1 MTTAIDADAVPMGE
15 LRAIETLALTL
26 AREAGAIVAEAVE
39 RELEITYKTEAKG
52 NRPPTDPVSETDHAV
67 ERLVRER
74 VAASF
79 PDHVVLGEEVDDHPE
94 AGHDWVWVIDPV
106 DGTANFINGFPL
118 FAVSIGVLH
127 RGRPAVGAIW
137 CATTHAL
144 RPGVYHGRLGGGLFF
159 DGTPLDPNRPTE
171 GVRRR
176 LSGAPGGAGSGR
188 REWDNRVT
196 GSAAIEIAFVA
207 AGIFQSSIFWAL
219 RIWDLAAGALLVR
232 EAGREIWVRD
242 GSRWVPF
249 ERFAP
254 PQRVPPGSDGKREAR
269 EPSLRDWRQPM
280 IVGTAE
286 ATAILRPTLRGL
298 SRWRR
303 LRRRLRALTLLPRP
317 RRRSGGHQGPPAGG
331 S

>member
-1 MTTAIDADAVPMGE
+1 MTGEAPTPAELEAMDA
-15 LRAIETLALTL
+15 LALEL
-26 AREAGAIVAEAVE
+26 AREAGEIVAAALE

-67 ERLVRER
+67 EQLVRER
-74 VAASF
+74 VGARF
-79 PDHVVLGEEVDDHPE
+79 PGHGVLGEEVDEHP
-94 AGHDWVWVIDPV
+94 APDRDWVWVVDPV

-127 RGRPAVGAIW
+127 AGRPMVGAIW
-137 CATTHAL
+137 CSTTHAL
-144 RPGVYHGRLGGGLFF
+144 RPGVYHARLGGGLHFE
-159 DGTPLDPNRPTE
+159 GAPLAPNRPTE

-176 LSGAPGGAGSGR
+176 VSGAPGGAGAGR

-219 RIWDLAAGALLVR
+219 RIWDLAAGAVLVL

-242 GSRWVPF
+242 GNRWTPF
-249 ERFAP
+249 ERFAA
-254 PQRVPPGSDGKREAR
+254 PQRVPPGRDGKREQR

-280 IVGTAE
+280 IAGTPE
-286 ATAILRPTLRGL
+286 ATKILRETLRGP
-298 SRWRR
+298 SAWRR
-303 LRRRLRALTLLPRP
+303 FRRRVARLVRVPRP
-317 RRRSGGHQGPPAGG
+317 RRRSRGG
-331 S
+331 

>member
-1 MTTAIDADAVPMGE
+1 MTAVAASEPTPAELDAIDA
-15 LRAIETLALTL
+15 LALEL
-26 AREAGAIVAEAVE
+26 AREAGQIVSAALE

-52 NRPPTDPVSETDHAV
+52 KGPPTDPVSETDHAV
-67 ERLVRER
+67 EALVRER
-74 VAASF
+74 VAARF
-79 PDHVVLGEEVDDHPE
+79 PGHGVLGEEVDEHP
-94 AGHDWVWVIDPV
+94 APDRDWVWVVDPV

-127 RGRPAVGAIW
+127 AGRPMAGAIW

-144 RPGVYHGRLGGGLFF
+144 RPGVYHGRLGGGLYF

-176 LSGAPGGAGSGR
+176 VSGAPGGAGSGR

-219 RIWDLAAGALLVR
+219 HIWDLAAGALLSL
-232 EAGREIWVRD
+232 EAGREIWVRE
-242 GSRWVPF
+242 GNRWVPF
-249 ERFAP
+249 ERFQAP
-254 PQRVPPGSDGKREAR
+254 ERVPPARDGKREDRAA
-269 EPSLRDWRQPM
+269 SLRDWRQPM
-280 IVGTAE
+280 IVGTPE
-286 ATAILRPTLRGL
+286 ATTILRGTLRGP

-303 LRRRLRALTLLPRP
+303 FRRRVARLARVPRP
-317 RRRSGGHQGPPAGG
+317 RRRKREVPVPPP
-331 S
+331 